1 MKAKSVVAIMIGLVI
16 GRGAV
21 TLWASGPAGCYALLE
36 KVVLE
41 PNDMAPE
48 RIQVWGVFAIS
59 DGKPALGYLEPQRG
73 YLYFVLPPAENQ
85 QISSGRRVPSRPIA
99 LAEWA
104 DLKTIAGTGQVV
116 ALGERMSSLT
126 SYWTTRVRTSNEKP
140 ASPEVYPVYNGITRM
155 SPFTE
160 PAQQLIAKLREAVRK
175 TK

>member
-59 DGKPALGYLEPQRG
+59 DGKSGLGYLELQRG
-73 YLYFVLPPAENQ
+73 YLYFVLPPAETSKSVVVGACLPDRSPWRN
-85 QISSGRRVPSRPIA
+85 GRI
-99 LAEWA
+99 
-104 DLKTIAGTGQVV
+104 
-116 ALGERMSSLT
+116 
-126 SYWTTRVRTSNEKP
+126 
-140 ASPEVYPVYNGITRM
+140 
-155 SPFTE
+155 
-160 PAQQLIAKLREAVRK
+160 
-175 TK
+175 